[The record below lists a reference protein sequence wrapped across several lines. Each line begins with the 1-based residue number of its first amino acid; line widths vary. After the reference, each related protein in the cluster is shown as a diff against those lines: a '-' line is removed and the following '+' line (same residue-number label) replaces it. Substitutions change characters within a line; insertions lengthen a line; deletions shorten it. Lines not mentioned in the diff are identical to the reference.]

1 LQLHREALN
10 TDTLKGSRGFLMI
23 APEEERVLKT
33 HLVEMFG
40 HMSSMR
46 REFAALQGDSKGSFA
61 TMTDTLDAIVENTEA
76 AGNTIL
82 ESMEAIGAS
91 VAKLQSVKDPTAA
104 AVRDEIVD
112 STNKVFEACAFQ
124 DLTGQRITR
133 VVKSLQFMEDHINR
147 LVRMW
152 GKEELAR
159 LATELAV
166 QSAPDLMEGP
176 QRPSVAISQDDI
188 DKLFA

>member
-1 LQLHREALN
+1 
-10 TDTLKGSRGFLMI
+10 MI

-46 REFAALQGDSKGSFA
+46 REFAALQGDSKGSIA
-61 TMTDTLDAIVENTEA
+61 TMTDTLDAIVESTET
-76 AGNTIL
+76 AGNAIL

-91 VAKLQSVKDPTAA
+91 VAKLNSVDDPIAA
-104 AVRDEIVD
+104 SVSDEIID

-159 LATELAV
+159 LAAEMAV
-166 QSAPDLMEGP
+166 PAGAPDLLEGP
-176 QRPSVAISQDDI
+176 KRPGVAISQDDI
-188 DKLFA
+188 DKLFT

>member
-1 LQLHREALN
+1 
-10 TDTLKGSRGFLMI
+10 MI

-40 HMSSMR
+40 HISSMR

-76 AGNTIL
+76 AGNAIL
-82 ESMEAIGAS
+82 ESMETIGAS
-91 VAKLQSVKDPTAA
+91 VAKLQSIDDPTAA
-104 AVRDEIVD
+104 SACDEIVD

-133 VVKSLQFMEDHINR
+133 VIKSLQFVEDHINR

-159 LATELAV
+159 LAAELAV
-166 QSAPDLMEGP
+166 QSGPDLMQGP
-176 QRPSVAISQDDI
+176 QRSSVAISQDDI

>member
-1 LQLHREALN
+1 
-10 TDTLKGSRGFLMI
+10 MI

-33 HLVEMFG
+33 YLVEMFG
-40 HMSSMR
+40 QISSMR
-46 REFAALQGDSKGSFA
+46 RELAALQGGSKGNFA
-61 TMTDTLDAIVENTEA
+61 TMADTLDAIVENTET
-76 AGNTIL
+76 AGNAIL

-91 VAKLQSVKDPTAA
+91 VAKLQSVNDPTAA
-104 AVRDEIVD
+104 AVCDEIVD

-159 LATELAV
+159 LAAELTTKK
-166 QSAPDLMEGP
+166 SDPDLLEGP
-176 QRPSVAISQDDI
+176 QRPDVAISQDDI
-188 DKLFA
+188 DKLFG

>member
-1 LQLHREALN
+1 
-10 TDTLKGSRGFLMI
+10 MI
-23 APEEERVLKT
+23 APEEEKVLKT

-61 TMTDTLDAIVENTEA
+61 KMTDTLDAIVESTES
-76 AGNTIL
+76 AGNAIL

-91 VAKLQSVKDPTAA
+91 VAKLQSVDDPIAA
-104 AVRDEIVD
+104 SVSDEIID
-112 STNKVFEACAFQ
+112 NTNKVFEACAFQ

-159 LATELAV
+159 LAAEMAV
-166 QSAPDLMEGP
+166 PAGAPDLLEGP
-176 QRPSVAISQDDI
+176 KRPGVAISQDDI
-188 DKLFA
+188 DKLFT

>member
-1 LQLHREALN
+1 
-10 TDTLKGSRGFLMI
+10 MI
-23 APEEERVLKT
+23 APEEERVLKM

-40 HMSSMR
+40 HISSMR
-46 REFAALQGDSKGSFA
+46 REFAVLQGDSKGSFA
-61 TMTDTLDAIVENTEA
+61 TMTDTLDAIVENTET
-76 AGNTIL
+76 AGNAIL

-91 VAKLQSVKDPTAA
+91 VAKLQNVNDTTTASVC
-104 AVRDEIVD
+104 DEIID

-133 VVKSLQFMEDHINR
+133 VIKSLQFMEDHINR

-159 LATELAV
+159 MAAELAV
-166 QSAPDLMEGP
+166 QSAPDFMEGP
-176 QRPSVAISQDDI
+176 KRPGVAISQDDI

>member
-1 LQLHREALN
+1 
-10 TDTLKGSRGFLMI
+10 MI

-40 HMSSMR
+40 QISSMR
-46 REFAALQGDSKGSFA
+46 REFAALQGDKRSFA
-61 TMTDTLDAIVENTEA
+61 TMTDTLDAIVEHTET

-91 VAKLQSVKDPTAA
+91 VAKLQSVNDPTAA
-104 AVRDEIVD
+104 EVSDEILD
-112 STNKVFEACAFQ
+112 STSKVFEACAFQ

-133 VVKSLQFMEDHINR
+133 VIKSLQFMEDHINR

-159 LATELAV
+159 MAAELAV

-176 QRPSVAISQDDI
+176 KRPGVAISQDDI

>member
-1 LQLHREALN
+1 
-10 TDTLKGSRGFLMI
+10 MI

-33 HLVEMFG
+33 YLVEMFG
-40 HMSSMR
+40 QISSMR
-46 REFAALQGDSKGSFA
+46 RELAALQGGGKGSFA
-61 TMTDTLDAIVENTEA
+61 TMTDTLDAIVENTET
-76 AGNTIL
+76 AGNAIL

-91 VAKLQSVKDPTAA
+91 VAKLQSVNDPTAA
-104 AVRDEIVD
+104 AVCDEIVD

-159 LATELAV
+159 LAAELTTKK
-166 QSAPDLMEGP
+166 SDPDLLEGP
-176 QRPSVAISQDDI
+176 QRPDVAISQDDI
-188 DKLFA
+188 DKLFG

>member
-1 LQLHREALN
+1 
-10 TDTLKGSRGFLMI
+10 MI

-40 HMSSMR
+40 HISSMR
-46 REFAALQGDSKGSFA
+46 REFAALKGDSKGNFA

-76 AGNTIL
+76 AGNAIL

-91 VAKLQSVKDPTAA
+91 VAKLQSVNDPTAA
-104 AVRDEIVD
+104 SVCDEIVD

-133 VVKSLQFMEDHINR
+133 VIKSLQFMEYHINR

-159 LATELAV
+159 LATELAL
-166 QSAPDLMEGP
+166 QSGPDLMQGP

>member
-1 LQLHREALN
+1 
-10 TDTLKGSRGFLMI
+10 MI
-23 APEEERVLKT
+23 TPEEERVLKT

-40 HMSSMR
+40 HISSMR

-61 TMTDTLDAIVENTEA
+61 TMTDTLDAIVESTEA
-76 AGNTIL
+76 AGNSIL

-91 VAKLQSVKDPTAA
+91 VAKLQSVDDPTAA
-104 AVRDEIVD
+104 SVCDEIVN

-133 VVKSLQFMEDHINR
+133 VIKSLQFMEDHINR

-159 LATELAV
+159 MAAELAV
-166 QSAPDLMEGP
+166 QSGPDLMQGP
-176 QRPSVAISQDDI
+176 QRAGVAISQDDI

>member
-1 LQLHREALN
+1 
-10 TDTLKGSRGFLMI
+10 MI
-23 APEEERVLKT
+23 TPQEEKLLKT

-40 HMSSMR
+40 HISSMR
-46 REFAALQGDSKGSFA
+46 REFAALQDNSKGSFA
-61 TMTDTLDAIVENTEA
+61 TMADTLDAIVENTEA
-76 AGNTIL
+76 AGNAIL
-82 ESMEAIGAS
+82 ESMEAISVS
-91 VAKLQSVKDPTAA
+91 VAKLQGVDEPTAA
-104 AVRDEIVD
+104 EVCDEIVD

-159 LATELAV
+159 LAAELAV
-166 QSAPDLMEGP
+166 QSTPSLMEGP

-188 DKLFA
+188 DKLFT

>member
-1 LQLHREALN
+1 
-10 TDTLKGSRGFLMI
+10 MI
-23 APEEERVLKT
+23 APEEERVLKA

-40 HMSSMR
+40 HISSMR
-46 REFAALQGDSKGSFA
+46 REFAALQGDSKGNFA

-76 AGNTIL
+76 AGNSIL
-82 ESMEAIGAS
+82 ESMEASGAS
-91 VAKLQSVKDPTAA
+91 VAKLQSVTDPTAA
-104 AVRDEIVD
+104 SVCDEIVD

-133 VVKSLQFMEDHINR
+133 VIKSLQFMEDHINR

-159 LATELAV
+159 MAAELTV
-166 QSAPDLMEGP
+166 QSAPDLMQGP
-176 QRPSVAISQDDI
+176 QRASVAISQDDI

>member
-1 LQLHREALN
+1 
-10 TDTLKGSRGFLMI
+10 MI

-33 HLVEMFG
+33 YLVEMFG
-40 HMSSMR
+40 HFSSMR
-46 REFAALQGDSKGSFA
+46 RELAALQGDSKGSFA

-76 AGNTIL
+76 AGNAIL

-91 VAKLQSVKDPTAA
+91 VAKLQNVNDPTAA
-104 AVRDEIVD
+104 AVCDEIVD

-159 LATELAV
+159 LAAELAV
-166 QSAPDLMEGP
+166 QSAPALMQGP

>member
-1 LQLHREALN
+1 
-10 TDTLKGSRGFLMI
+10 MI
-23 APEEERVLKT
+23 TPQEERLLKT

-40 HMSSMR
+40 HISSMR
-46 REFAALQGDSKGSFA
+46 REFAALQGNSKGSFA

-76 AGNTIL
+76 AGNAIL
-82 ESMEAIGAS
+82 ESMEAISVS
-91 VAKLQSVKDPTAA
+91 VAKLQGVDEPTTAA
-104 AVRDEIVD
+104 VCNEIVD

-159 LATELAV
+159 LAAELSV
-166 QSAPDLMEGP
+166 QSAPSLMEGP
-176 QRPSVAISQDDI
+176 QRRGVAISQDDI

>member
-1 LQLHREALN
+1 
-10 TDTLKGSRGFLMI
+10 MI

-76 AGNTIL
+76 AGNAIL

-91 VAKLQSVKDPTAA
+91 VAKLHGVNDPIAASVS
-104 AVRDEIVD
+104 DEIID

-133 VVKSLQFMEDHINR
+133 VVKSLQFLEDHINR

-159 LATELAV
+159 LAAEMAV
-166 QSAPDLMEGP
+166 PGAPDLMEGP
-176 QRPSVAISQDDI
+176 KRPGVAISQDDI
-188 DKLFA
+188 DKLFT

>member
-1 LQLHREALN
+1 
-10 TDTLKGSRGFLMI
+10 MI

-40 HMSSMR
+40 HISSMR
-46 REFAALQGDSKGSFA
+46 REFAALQGDSKGNIA

-76 AGNTIL
+76 AGNAIL

-91 VAKLQSVKDPTAA
+91 VAKLQKVNDPTVAS
-104 AVRDEIVD
+104 VSDEIVD

-133 VVKSLQFMEDHINR
+133 VIKSLQFMEDHINR

-159 LATELAV
+159 MAAELAV

-176 QRPSVAISQDDI
+176 KRPGVAISQDDI

>member
-1 LQLHREALN
+1 
-10 TDTLKGSRGFLMI
+10 MI
-23 APEEERVLKT
+23 TPEEERVLKT

-40 HMSSMR
+40 HISSMR
-46 REFAALQGDSKGSFA
+46 REFAALQGNSKGSFA
-61 TMTDTLDAIVENTEA
+61 TMADTLDAIVENTEA
-76 AGNTIL
+76 AGNAIL

-91 VAKLQSVKDPTAA
+91 VAKLQSVKDPAA
-104 AVRDEIVD
+104 ASACEEIVD
-112 STNKVFEACAFQ
+112 NTNKVFEACAFQ

-133 VVKSLQFMEDHINR
+133 VIKSLQFMEDHINR

-159 LATELAV
+159 MAAELAV
-166 QSAPDLMEGP
+166 PSAPDLMEGP
-176 QRPSVAISQDDI
+176 QRAGVAISQDDI